1 MGIRQ
6 IFPKML
12 LRTLAAPMGRAHG
25 SNGLLLCTE
34 YIGVLGNM
42 RTHVLS
48 TEVRL
53 RNGPMYCIV
62 TSMHLSY
69 ILFSITLKDY

>member
-1 MGIRQ
+1 MSSAQWAQTGLRK
-6 IFPKML
+6 IFPKMFL
-12 LRTLAAPMGRAHG
+12 CTLVAPMGQAHG

-34 YIGVLGNM
+34 YISVLGNM

-48 TEVRL
+48 TEVHL
-53 RNGPMYCIV
+53 HNGPMYCIV

-69 ILFSITLKDY
+69 I